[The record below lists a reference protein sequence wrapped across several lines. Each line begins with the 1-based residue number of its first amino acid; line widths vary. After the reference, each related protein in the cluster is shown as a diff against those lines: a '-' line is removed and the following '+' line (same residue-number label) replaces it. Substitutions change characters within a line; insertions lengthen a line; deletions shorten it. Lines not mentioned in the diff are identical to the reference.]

1 MDTDSDFC
9 PDPDSIDRYGSEALQ
24 ISTCSSSVSLSRV
37 MQSTSSDAARLLAAL
52 AGWVGVPWEELAPS
66 ESESSMG
73 TGASTY
79 TGKFDRIAVNQLVKM
94 LVTGL
99 QLRLW
104 LKLLLSILQL
114 AP

>member
-1 MDTDSDFC
+1 
-9 PDPDSIDRYGSEALQ
+9 
-24 ISTCSSSVSLSRV
+24 

-79 TGKFDRIAVNQLVKM
+79 TGKFDRIAFNQLVKM

-99 QLRLW
+99 RLRLW

-114 AP
+114 APELIKKKKRFIFPQYFSGLGILIGHY